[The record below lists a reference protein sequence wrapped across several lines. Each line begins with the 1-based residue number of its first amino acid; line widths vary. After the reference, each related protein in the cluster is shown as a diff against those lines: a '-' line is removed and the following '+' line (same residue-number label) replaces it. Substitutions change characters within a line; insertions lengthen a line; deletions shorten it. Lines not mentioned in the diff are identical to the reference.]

1 MTESSS
7 EALDLREIGAALR
20 RGRLWIAAGAL
31 LGLLAGAS
39 ALALLRPEYEG
50 TATVLLRSQADG
62 GQSMLSRLSGMMGGL
77 PAGLGGGGSE
87 VETEVKILTSR
98 TVIGEVVDSLGLQ
111 AEVLEP
117 AGTAPTALFAE
128 LRAGPEA
135 AGAVYRFERTEGGYA
150 VEGPG
155 ASGVAVPGEPYRVPG
170 GVLVLRP
177 DPLPAGF
184 RVVLLDREEAVTRV
198 EDALV
203 TEVSGEYVEI
213 AFRAADPPTASAV
226 PNALVAEYLRRRK
239 TTDRGVNQHRYEFLA
254 AHTDSIA
261 GQLAL
266 AEGAL
271 RRHQEVSGVLDPKLT
286 GEVGVERAMQ
296 LRTELETA
304 ATESRALEG
313 IIRKGASGSLSPREL
328 AAYPTF
334 LRNPAVNDMVSRL
347 LELETERVILLEK
360 RTERDPEVVALSDG
374 IRHLE
379 SRLVELSRDYLS
391 GLGRQEVE
399 LRRELAGYQAELDA
413 LPGHAEESLRRMRE
427 VKRLSETLIVLQTQ
441 LVQARLE
448 AISEGGEVRQV
459 DVAVPPREPAFPN
472 PALTLLGGLLGG
484 LFFGTVA
491 AVGTGRRRARLA
503 EPWEAELAAGAAAV
517 PFDPRLPL
525 SFPELGRA
533 RTVLVLPVGPAAEA
547 RAVGERLAATAGVQG
562 REAVLADL
570 TRAPSAPSAPASRLV
585 AVGGEGYSVYHPAGD
600 GGAAAPRHAALE
612 ELEERYARVVAVLP
626 GIEDPAAVSVLA
638 PERPVVVAARAG
650 RVTREELR
658 EAVGICRRL
667 GVEVAGVVL
676 HPPAGRRGRGA

>member
-1 MTESSS
+1 MMESSS

-20 RGRLWIAAGAL
+20 RGRLWIVAGAL
-31 LGLLAGAS
+31 LGVLAGAS

-62 GQSMLSRLSGMMGGL
+62 GQSMLSRLSGMVGGL
-77 PAGLGGGGSE
+77 PTGLGSGSE

-98 TVIGEVVDSLGLQ
+98 TVVGEVVDSLGLQ
-111 AEVLEP
+111 AEVVEP

-128 LRAGPEA
+128 VRAGPEA
-135 AGAVYRFERTEGGYA
+135 VDAVYRFARAEGGYA

-170 GVLVLRP
+170 GVLVLDRG
-177 DPLPAGF
+177 PLPEEF
-184 RVVLLDREEAVTRV
+184 RVTLLDREEAVSRV
-198 EDALV
+198 ADALV
-203 TEVSGEYVEI
+203 TTVSGEYVEI
-213 AFRAADPPTASAV
+213 AFRAADPATASAV

-254 AHTDSIA
+254 AHTDSLA
-261 GQLAL
+261 AQLAR

-271 RRHQEVSGVLDPKLT
+271 RTHQEVSGVLDPKLMGET
-286 GEVGVERAMQ
+286 GLERAMQ
-296 LRTELETA
+296 LRSELETA
-304 ATESRALEG
+304 GTEARALEG
-313 IIRKGASGSLSPREL
+313 IIRKGSSGSLSPREL

-360 RTERDPEVVALSDG
+360 RTERDPEVVAISDG
-374 IRHLE
+374 IEHLE
-379 SRLVELSRDYLS
+379 ARLVQLSRDYLS

-399 LRRELAGYQAELDA
+399 LRRELAGYQADLDA
-413 LPGHAEESLRRMRE
+413 LPAHAEESLRRTRE

-459 DVAVPPREPAFPN
+459 DVAVPPRGPVFPH
-472 PALTLLGGLLGG
+472 PVLTLLGGLLGG

-491 AVGTGRRRARLA
+491 AVGTGRRRGRIA
-503 EPWEAELAAGAAAV
+503 EPWEAELATGVSAV
-517 PFDPRLPL
+517 AFDPRLPL

-570 TRAPSAPSAPASRLV
+570 TRAPAAPAAPAPRMV
-585 AVGGEGYSVYHPAGD
+585 AVGGEGYSVYHPEEES
-600 GGAAAPRHAALE
+600 AAAPRHAALGV
-612 ELEERYARVVAVLP
+612 LEERYARVVAVLP
-626 GIEDPAAVSVLA
+626 GIEEPAAVSVLA

-658 EAVGICRRL
+658 DAVGVCRRM

-676 HPPAGRRGRGA
+676 HPAAGRRGRGA